1 MRCGTCTSPILPFL
15 SHAAVAILS
24 VCGSEAAVER
34 TFSAQG
40 LVHSDLLNRLGDATV
55 EAEMF
60 IKFNKATVTRVDQ
73 RGQKQHR
80 KRSPDADAFCE
91 QMGDDDKGDE
101 PPPSIAGVFS
111 RPKPPQQPRPSE
123 EKANAEEHAQS
134 DSEAEEKSEA
144 APAQVIQVPRAP
156 QRLTFRP
163 SSSTTSQSTES
174 PSIALDRLSPAAT

>member
-1 MRCGTCTSPILPFL
+1 M
-15 SHAAVAILS
+15 
-24 VCGSEAAVER
+24 
-34 TFSAQG
+34 
-40 LVHSDLLNRLGDATV
+40 LVLT
-55 EAEMF
+55 

-80 KRSPDADAFCE
+80 KRSPDADTFCE
-91 QMGDDDKGDE
+91 EMGDDDKGDE

-156 QRLTFRP
+156 
-163 SSSTTSQSTES
+163 
-174 PSIALDRLSPAAT
+174 AATDVQAFIEHYIAEHGVTIKYRWTDYRLQQLEAAGQAWKPPMKDTDVVLKKKIMAWLRDQDAEDEAAQGAENIEL